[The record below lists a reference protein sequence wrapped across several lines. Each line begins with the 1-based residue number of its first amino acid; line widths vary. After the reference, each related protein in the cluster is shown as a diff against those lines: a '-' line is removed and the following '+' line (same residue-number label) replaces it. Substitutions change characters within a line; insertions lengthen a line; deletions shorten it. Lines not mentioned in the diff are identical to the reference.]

1 MRTIESDI
9 QINCVNWFRLQY
21 PEPNYLIYAIPN
33 GGNRNVKTATW
44 LKKEGVRAGMP
55 DLVIHAKNK
64 MFYVEMKAP
73 LGVLQ
78 LSQKETHKILKNLC
92 VNVYVC
98 RSFDEFKEIVN
109 DEIRPIKSY

>member
-9 QINCVNWFRLQY
+9 QILCVKWFRLIY

-33 GGNRNVKTATW
+33 GGSRSAKTGAW

-55 DLVIHAKNK
+55 DLCIHAKGK

-78 LSQKETHKILKNLC
+78 LTQKETHKLLKGLC
-92 VNVYVC
+92 VNVYTC
-98 RSFDEFKEIVN
+98 HSFDEFRDIVKKELCSTI
-109 DEIRPIKSY
+109 